1 MIGIVAAS
9 TLLGY
14 AFYTIDQVTVTKFG
28 TDRLIWTVPFPLYGL
43 FRYLYL
49 VHQRSGGGNPSETL
63 LTDRPLIACV
73 ILWITAVVLVVYGVA
88 GEPIR

>member
-9 TLLGY
+9 TLLAY
-14 AFYTIDQVTVTKFG
+14 AFYTTDQETVAKFG
-28 TDRLIWTVPFPLYGL
+28 TERLIWTVPFPLYGL

-49 VHQRSGGGNPSETL
+49 VHQRAGGGNPSETL

-73 ILWITAVVLVVYGVA
+73 LLWIAAVVLIVYFLGSD
-88 GEPIR
+88 GIR